1 MTQGENFLKIREAIL
16 KLFFWHDKKYIKS
29 KIDTVLSGA
38 QKSGLVDSSSREMID
53 NILEF
58 TQTLVREIMI
68 PRTEIVALSTE
79 TAVDEIIRE
88 VIASRH
94 TRIPVYRDTI
104 DNIIGILNVKD
115 ILKFWSKQITK
126 EDLLACLITPYYIP
140 ETKNTHLLFYELK
153 ENKKHMAI
161 VIDEYGGTA
170 GLVTLEDILEE
181 IVGEIRDE
189 HEVNV
194 AHDGILQSPDGSLI
208 FDGRMEIEKIEES
221 LNIDLKK
228 GRYETLSGLILDSV
242 KRIPVSGEKFQIE
255 GLEVTIEN
263 ADERSIKKVKI
274 KKIKTSDS
282 DEE

>member
-1 MTQGENFLKIREAIL
+1 MQGEDFLNIREAIP
-16 KLFFWHDKKYIKS
+16 KLFFWRDKKYIKS

-58 TQTLVREIMI
+58 THTLVREIMI
-68 PRTEIVALSTE
+68 PRTEIVAVSTE
-79 TAVDEIIRE
+79 TAIDEIIRE

-126 EDLLACLITPYYIP
+126 EDLLSCLVTPYYIP

-208 FDGRMEIEKIEES
+208 FDGRMEIEKIEEN

-228 GRYETLSGLILDSV
+228 GRYETLSGLILDSI
-242 KRIPVSGEKFQIE
+242 KRIPLSGEKFQIE

-274 KKIKTSDS
+274 KKIKSNGN